1 MRYQKVPRGLV
12 RPAVM
17 IAILCFGPTLSGSAT
32 TTPGTNEAKVDRL
45 ELEVRKQKAMIDR
58 LLQRLG
64 DPDARST
71 RSDLPS
77 NAAAAASERDPSSEP
92 LRDANDWFAASG
104 ASNPSRLEP
113 TDANTSVAANPV
125 SPGQFQISADD
136 AERALERTL
145 TATGNLLVP
154 YRLIEVE
161 PQFTYSRREIRT
173 SVLFSLNRN
182 EFDFALATR
191 LGLPWESQF
200 EISVPYHVAEH
211 QQVATA
217 FVSPGQQVANRWGN
231 SVGDITLG
239 FAKTFLHESG
249 WIPDLLGRIS
259 YTIPIGAQSDNQVSL
274 AGGHNATSLAITALK
289 RQDPLVFVATAGYT
303 KEFES
308 RGFNPG
314 DQINFQLGAFLAAS
328 PETSLR
334 GVLQQTFF
342 DDAAL
347 RGIRIPGSGGV
358 QSVLKLG
365 GSSILYRG
373 ILLDLQV
380 GVGLTEATPKYSVT
394 LSSTYRFGVP

>member
-1 MRYQKVPRGLV
+1 MRCHRILRGVV
-12 RPAVM
+12 RSAVT
-17 IAILCFGPTLSGSAT
+17 IAILCFGMTLAGSAT
-32 TTPGTNEAKVDRL
+32 TIPGTNDAKVEQL
-45 ELEVRKQKAMIDR
+45 ELEVQKQRAMLDR
-58 LLQRLG
+58 LLRRLENL
-64 DPDARST
+64 DTRST
-71 RSDLPS
+71 QTDPPS
-77 NAAAAASERDPSSEP
+77 NATGGRSERDSSSEP
-92 LRDANDWFAASG
+92 LRDVNNQSAASE
-104 ASNPSRLEP
+104 ATNPSRPEP
-113 TDANTSVAANPV
+113 INANTSVALNPV

-154 YRLIEVE
+154 YGLAEVE
-161 PQFTYSRREIRT
+161 PQFSYNRREVRT

-182 EFDFALATR
+182 EFEFALATR

-200 EISVPYHVAEH
+200 EISVPYHFAADH
-211 QQVATA
+211 QLATA
-217 FVSPGQQVANRWGN
+217 FVSPAQQVANRWGN
-231 SVGDITLG
+231 SFGDVTLG

-249 WIPDLLGRIS
+249 LIPDLLGRIS
-259 YTIPIGAQSDNQVSL
+259 YTIPIGAQSDNHVSL
-274 AGGHNATSLAITALK
+274 PGGHNAASFALTALK
-289 RQDPLVFVATAGYT
+289 RQDPLVFVGTAGYT
-303 KEFES
+303 KEFGS

-334 GVLQQTFF
+334 GVLQQSFF

-347 RGIRIPGSGGV
+347 HGVRIPGSGGV
-358 QSVLKLG
+358 QSVLKFG

-380 GVGLTEATPKYSVT
+380 GVGLTEAAPKYSVT